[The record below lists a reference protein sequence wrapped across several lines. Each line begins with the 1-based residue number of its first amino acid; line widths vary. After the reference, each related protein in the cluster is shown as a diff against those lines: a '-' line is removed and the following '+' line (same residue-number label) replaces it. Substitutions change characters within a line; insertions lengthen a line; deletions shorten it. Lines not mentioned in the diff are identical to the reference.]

1 MESPPLPPSTN
12 SVTEGSESSIAIAA
26 KQKHSSMGI
35 ASFATS
41 IGVGFL
47 LIVLFGIAGFLHSKM
62 IPGQAHYPGQV
73 TVGSVFILLI
83 AVDVVAFGLG
93 IASVFES
100 EKKRSFGILGLTF
113 STLTI
118 LGSIG
123 LMAIGLMIMVFRH
136 LG

>member
-47 LIVLFGIAGFLHSKM
+47 LIVLFGIAGYLHSQM
-62 IPGQAHYPGQV
+62 IPGQVRYPGQV
-73 TVGSVFILLI
+73 AVGLGFILLM
-83 AVDVVAFGLG
+83 AVDVVAFGLA
-93 IASVFES
+93 IASLFES

-113 STLTI
+113 STLTL

-123 LMAIGLMIMVFRH
+123 LIAIGLLVMMFRH
-136 LG
+136 VG